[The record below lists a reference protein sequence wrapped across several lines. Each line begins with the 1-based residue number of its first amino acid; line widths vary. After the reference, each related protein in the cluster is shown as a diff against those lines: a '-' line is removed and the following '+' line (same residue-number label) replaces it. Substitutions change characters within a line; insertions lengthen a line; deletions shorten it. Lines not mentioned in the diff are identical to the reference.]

1 MELVIRMK
9 TITRTLI
16 FLAAVLVWLVILV
29 LVNSAYLRVDEL
41 IIIGSALGLS
51 LVTTVGVAKALRT

>member
-16 FLAAVLVWLVILV
+16 FLATVLVWLVILV
-29 LVNSAYLRVDEL
+29 LLNSAYLRIDEL
-41 IIIGSALGLS
+41 LIIGAAFLLS
-51 LVTTVGVAKALRT
+51 LVTTFGVVRVLRT